1 MEEKL
6 RAKMLDRQKVKKQF
20 DEITKKKKDLQ
31 SEMSSELEKVTFKVE

>member
-1 MEEKL
+1 
-6 RAKMLDRQKVKKQF
+6 MLDRQKVKKQF